1 MMRLYQIKRTKK
13 GDEIMKI
20 KPGFIIRK
28 LADNYVVVP
37 VNNQNEFQGM
47 IQLNQTGA
55 FIWQQLEAG
64 KNEDEILSLM
74 LEKYEIS
81 LEKAK
86 EDITLF
92 IEELRKDNLID
103 E

>member
-47 IQLNQTGA
+47 IQLYQTGA

-92 IEELRKDNLID
+92 IEKLRKDNLID

>member
-1 MMRLYQIKRTKK
+1 
-13 GDEIMKI
+13 MKI
-20 KPGFIIRK
+20 TPGFIIRK
-28 LADNYVVVP
+28 LADNYVVVS

-81 LEKAK
+81 EEKAK

-92 IEELRKDNLID
+92 IEKLRKDNLID

>member
-1 MMRLYQIKRTKK
+1 
-13 GDEIMKI
+13 MKI

-28 LADNYVVVP
+28 L
-37 VNNQNEFQGM
+37 
-47 IQLNQTGA
+47 A

-81 LEKAK
+81 EEKAK

-92 IEELRKDNLID
+92 IEKLRKDNLID

>member
-92 IEELRKDNLID
+92 IEKLRKDNLID

>member
-1 MMRLYQIKRTKK
+1 M
-13 GDEIMKI
+13 
-20 KPGFIIRK
+20 
-28 LADNYVVVP
+28 VVS

-81 LEKAK
+81 EEKAK

-92 IEELRKDNLID
+92 IEKLRKDNLID

>member
-1 MMRLYQIKRTKK
+1 
-13 GDEIMKI
+13 MKI

-28 LADNYVVVP
+28 LADNYVVVS

-81 LEKAK
+81 EEKAK

-92 IEELRKDNLID
+92 IEKLRKDNLMID

>member
-1 MMRLYQIKRTKK
+1 
-13 GDEIMKI
+13 
-20 KPGFIIRK
+20 
-28 LADNYVVVP
+28 
-37 VNNQNEFQGM
+37 M

-81 LEKAK
+81 EEKAK

-92 IEELRKDNLID
+92 IEKLRKDNLID

>member
-1 MMRLYQIKRTKK
+1 
-13 GDEIMKI
+13 MKI

-28 LADNYVVVP
+28 LADNYVVVS

-81 LEKAK
+81 EEKAK

-92 IEELRKDNLID
+92 IEKLRKDNLID

>member
-20 KPGFIIRK
+20 KPAFIIRK

-92 IEELRKDNLID
+92 IEKLRKDNLID

>member
-20 KPGFIIRK
+20 KSGFIIRK

-92 IEELRKDNLID
+92 IEKLRKDNLID

>member
-1 MMRLYQIKRTKK
+1 
-13 GDEIMKI
+13 
-20 KPGFIIRK
+20 
-28 LADNYVVVP
+28 
-37 VNNQNEFQGM
+37 M

-92 IEELRKDNLID
+92 IEKLRKDNLID

>member
-1 MMRLYQIKRTKK
+1 
-13 GDEIMKI
+13 MKI

-28 LADNYVVVP
+28 LADNYVVVS
-37 VNNQNEFQGM
+37 VNNQNEIQGM

-81 LEKAK
+81 EEKAK

-92 IEELRKDNLID
+92 IEKLRKDNLID

>member
-47 IQLNQTGA
+47 IQLNKTGA

-92 IEELRKDNLID
+92 IEKLRKDNLID